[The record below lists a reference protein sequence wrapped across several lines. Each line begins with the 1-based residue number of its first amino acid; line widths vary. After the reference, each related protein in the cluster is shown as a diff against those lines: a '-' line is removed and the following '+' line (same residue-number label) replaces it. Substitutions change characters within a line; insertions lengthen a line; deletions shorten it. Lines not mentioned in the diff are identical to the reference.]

1 LDRIGE
7 VTRRQTG
14 IAVEVD
20 AMAPKYW
27 TGLAGAA
34 LLVLCLGC
42 GDAEPPVASL
52 GIEPT
57 EITLGFPDFI
67 KLSVHWEVKAPLGE
81 VEGEPLVFV
90 HLLDEPGS
98 VIRTFNHP
106 LRFDWQPGRKA
117 KYEITLFQS
126 SLSPPLK
133 PGSYLLSVGLY
144 DTSGR
149 RWPLEVS
156 GEEVDL
162 YEYLAGKI
170 TVVDKAEETPRFY
183 FSPSWMAIE
192 GGMDRQILARRWLVG
207 EGTIRVSEIT
217 SAGTALMV
225 FNIPGPL
232 SESEELMLEE
242 GAEQPTLK
250 VVNSCG
256 ETEISASGFGIH
268 EIELPVT
275 EDAEGR
281 VPDECEILIRP
292 NFHFLAIDTLGRR
305 SVSLEVLA
313 WSSQG

>member
-1 LDRIGE
+1 MYEMVL
-7 VTRRQTG
+7 
-14 IAVEVD
+14 
-20 AMAPKYW
+20 KYW

-34 LLVLCLGC
+34 LIVLCLGC
-42 GDAEPPVASL
+42 GDAAPPVASL

-57 EITLGFPDFI
+57 EITLGFPDFT
-67 KLSVHWEVKAPLGE
+67 KLSMRWEVKAPLGE
-81 VEGEPLVFV
+81 VEGDPLVFV

-98 VIRTFNHP
+98 VIRTFDHP
-106 LRFDWQPGRKA
+106 LRFDWQPGRTTE
-117 KYEITLFQS
+117 YEITLFQS
-126 SLSPPLK
+126 ALAPPLT

-149 RWPLEVS
+149 RWPLEVA
-156 GEEVDL
+156 GEEVDR
-162 YEYLAGKI
+162 YEYQAGEVL
-170 TVVDKAEETPRFY
+170 VVDSAEETPRFT

-192 GGMDRQILARRWLVG
+192 GGMDGQILARRWLIG
-207 EGTIRVSEIT
+207 EGTIRVSGIAK
-217 SAGTALMV
+217 AGTTLMV
-225 FNIPGPL
+225 FNIPGPV

-242 GAEQPTLK
+242 GAEQPTLE

-268 EIELPVT
+268 EIELPVS

-281 VPDECEILIRP
+281 IPDECEILIRP

-313 WSSQG
+313 WARRGSS

>member
-1 LDRIGE
+1 
-7 VTRRQTG
+7 
-14 IAVEVD
+14 
-20 AMAPKYW
+20 MAPKYW

-42 GDAEPPVASL
+42 GGAAAPVASL

-57 EITLGFPDFI
+57 EITLGFSEFA
-67 KLSVHWEVKAPLGE
+67 KLSVRWEVKAPLGE

-98 VIRTFNHP
+98 VLRTFNHP
-106 LRFDWQPGRKA
+106 LRFDWQPGRKTE
-117 KYEITLFQS
+117 YEITLFQS
-126 SLSPPLK
+126 SLAPPLT

-149 RWPLEVS
+149 RWPLEVA
-156 GEEVDL
+156 GDEVDR
-162 YEYLAGKI
+162 YEYQAGKI
-170 TVVDKAEETPRFY
+170 LVVDSPEETPRFT

-207 EGTIRVSEIT
+207 EGTIRVSGT
-217 SAGTALMV
+217 AKAGTTLMV
-225 FNIPGPL
+225 FDIPGPL

-256 ETEISASGFGIH
+256 ETEISASGFGRH
-268 EIELPVT
+268 EIELPVGA
-275 EDAEGR
+275 DAEGLI
-281 VPDECEILIRP
+281 PDECEIVIRP

-313 WSSQG
+313 WSSQD